1 MADEKK
7 EPKLVTVCMAWS
19 GLIDSMKVSVRALRD
34 GGGFVKILEKHGLT
48 MVDSAGLSFV
58 FASGMTIN
66 PAAVTEISPEVAEGK
81 QKLIEGLAKA
91 GIECN
96 PTDIKLRVFPT
107 K

>member
-1 MADEKK
+1 
-7 EPKLVTVCMAWS
+7 
-19 GLIDSMKVSVRALRD
+19 MKVSVRALRD

-58 FASGMTIN
+58 FASGITIS
-66 PAAVTEISPEVAEGK
+66 PAMVTEVSLAVAEGK
-81 QKLIEGLAKA
+81 QKLVDGLAKA

-96 PTDIKLRVFPT
+96 PDDIKLRVFPT

>member
-7 EPKLVTVCMAWS
+7 EPKLVMAWS

-58 FASGMTIN
+58 FASGVTIN
-66 PAAVTEISPEVAEGK
+66 PTAVTEITLEVAEGK
-81 QKLIEGLAKA
+81 QKLVEGLAKA

-96 PTDIKLRVFPT
+96 PNDIRLRVFPT